1 MHINEGHR
9 VQCFNCQETLEQEE
23 KGICELCLSAESSK
37 AISLQAATQN
47 IAEHLTASQNG
58 FAPQIQH
65 YSSFCTHSSL
75 QELELKLAEL

>member
-23 KGICELCLSAESSK
+23 KGVCELCLSAESSK

-47 IAEHLTASQNG
+47 LT
-58 FAPQIQH
+58 
-65 YSSFCTHSSL
+65 
-75 QELELKLAEL
+75 